1 MEDIVSNEDSVTEKV
16 EAAQHQRKEWP
27 PLPSTLEQ
35 GQDPAFL
42 VNIMTKKRMNLTDC
56 KHAVL
61 PL

>member
-1 MEDIVSNEDSVTEKV
+1 MEDIVSNEDSVTEKA
-16 EAAQHQRKEWP
+16 EAAPHKRKV
-27 PLPSTLEQ
+27 LPSTLEK